1 MATRNFYVP
10 GIDPDSVS
18 PWPASQA
25 DMEVMF
31 RQMTPASD
39 LGMCI
44 QQSGVP
50 SVISYSELATFL
62 WLKTTTGELH
72 YYDGS
77 GWEKVRATT
86 SVATADITGVLDGFT
101 GMGALK
107 VLRRNAGNTAYEWVT
122 LSTAITTNVVNPS
135 SIVNAPGAGYV
146 LQSDV
151 GGVYEH
157 ALFSTMW
164 QGQFGLTAIPLIQI
178 YDVDGTTTAGQ
189 VLRSNGHTEAIS
201 ASYVE
206 DLLRDNSTPVKKLR
220 WETIVLTPAAGV
232 VNMNGALGPAF
243 SLSIA
248 ANVTSFVVALQS
260 GQSAS
265 VCITQTGSFTVA
277 FHGDIEWAGGTA
289 PTIST
294 GAGKK
299 DVITFIKIGDVIYG
313 SALQDFS

>member
-31 RQMTPASD
+31 RQMTPATD

-44 QQSGVP
+44 QQDGVP

-62 WLKTTTGELH
+62 WLKTSTGELH

-86 SVATADITGVLDGFT
+86 SVATEDITGVLDGFT

-122 LSTAITTNVVNPS
+122 LGTAITTNVINPS
-135 SIVNAPGAGYV
+135 SIVNAAGEGYV
-146 LQSDV
+146 LYSGS
-151 GGVYEH
+151 GGVYS
-157 ALFSTMW
+157 AVGFTTLWDNVFT
-164 QGQFGLTAIPLIQI
+164 GTKLPLSQV
-178 YDVDGTTTAGQ
+178 YDEAGTTEDGQ
-189 VLRSNGHTEAIS
+189 VLRSNGPQEYVS

-206 DLLRDNSTPVKKLR
+206 DVLRDNSTPVKKIR

-243 SLSIA
+243 SLSLA
-248 ANVTSFVVALQS
+248 ADVTSFVVALQS

-265 VCITQTGSFTVA
+265 VCITQTGSFTVT
-277 FHGDIEWAGGTA
+277 FHTDIEWAGGTA

-313 SALQDFS
+313 SALQNFS